1 MISRYH
7 ATANTIDR
15 SIILPIFLYGTLIS
29 SAACGITS
37 KPINRNGVIQATLN
51 TLPRVEPEPDS
62 HICPVILELSPLTA
76 EPTTRRI
83 PAIAIIAVRTVC
95 NIAAAL
101 APLIL
106 INVINTAKPTPN
118 RTVVK

>member
-1 MISRYH
+1 MIRRYH
-7 ATANTIDR
+7 ATAKNIDR

-37 KPINRNGVIQATLN
+37 NPIKRNGVMQATLN
-51 TLPRVEPEPDS
+51 TLPRVVPVPDS
-62 HICPVILELSPLTA
+62 HICPVMLAPSPLTA

-95 NIAAAL
+95 NIAAVF

-106 INVINTAKPTPN
+106 INVINTATPTPN
-118 RTVVK
+118 RIVVR